1 MSELI
6 SPTHQY
12 LLAQYGPLL
21 TLKHLAKI
29 MHSTPGGLRMAIA
42 RQRQPLAL
50 ALAATQR
57 RVGRRVYFEA
67 GCVAEVIDQVGLH
80 SSGRL
85 ERPDA
90 AGG

>member
-12 LLAQYGPLL
+12 LLTQYGPLL
-21 TLKHLAKI
+21 TLKHLAEV

-67 GCVAEVIDQVGLH
+67 GRVAEIIDQVDLH
-80 SSGRL
+80 CNIRL
-85 ERPDA
+85 ERSDEPD
-90 AGG
+90 G